1 MSYEIKQALCQTL
14 LNLLLIGMGVFL
26 ICSFGEM
33 WREVK
38 DMFRELCHP
47 EALKE
52 FFGMAAVMVVWV
64 SLFFVL

>member
-14 LNLLLIGMGVFL
+14 LDVLLLGMGVFF

-33 WREVK
+33 WNEVK
-38 DMFRELCHP
+38 DMFRELRQP
-47 EALKE
+47 GAIKE
-52 FFGMAAVMVVWV
+52 FLGMAAVMVVWV